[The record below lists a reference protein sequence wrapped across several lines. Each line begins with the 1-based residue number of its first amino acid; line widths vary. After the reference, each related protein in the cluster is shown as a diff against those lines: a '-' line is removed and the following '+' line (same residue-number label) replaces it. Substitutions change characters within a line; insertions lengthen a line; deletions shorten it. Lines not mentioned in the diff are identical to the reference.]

1 LFSARAPQWRATQC
15 IDMAAIFISYSR
27 LDKEF
32 AEQVKAWLAAQK
44 YEQVFL
50 DADPNTG
57 IPVGDDWE
65 QTLYANVS
73 RCHVMILLLSPN
85 WYASNWCFVELSF
98 AKALGKRLIPIVY
111 KPITDQPILA
121 HIQAKILPDFEAGDI
136 RDWNK
141 ALDDVAKRLQFIT
154 SQLARGFTFDPNRS
168 AYPGIQA
175 FETEDAAI
183 YFGRDQEILS
193 VIERLEARRRQ
204 GDTRFLII
212 IGASGSGKSSL
223 LKAGVLPQL
232 PRRTKSWIVLP
243 VMRPGKAPIEAFAK
257 SIAYHLNQPADWE
270 KWRDKLSDPAKAVAE
285 FEMLLKTL
293 RVADAAAATVLL
305 PMDQLEELFKVSP
318 EPERL
323 AFLRL
328 LADLTDKNA
337 KLPIM
342 VVATGRSE
350 VLEPLSAYVVD
361 RLLKAKQ
368 LDDPSGDR
376 TRDLSRIYDTYVLT
390 PMPLSRI
397 KDLVE
402 GPAGVAGMIV
412 EDGLAQHIAQDV
424 KDLNALPV
432 LALTLWL
439 LYRLCKAKNLTRM
452 TIVDYDSLGDAK
464 AGLNPIENAVKR
476 VVAEALGGLDP
487 IATDTEMAALR
498 EAFVPHMVRLQ
509 TESGEPL
516 RQSARRSE
524 LPAESL
530 RLIEALRDASLLTE
544 RAADAQAEGATDPIV
559 EVTHEALFKAW
570 TVLDQWINDDRSFLL
585 DLERVRQAHDVWTQV
600 IDDAPA
606 TSSPGSW
613 IARLRN
619 WLRDALGLT
628 SRRGQA
634 AALLR
639 GLLLSRAQ
647 AWLQKYPRRFYG
659 LASIREFIEA
669 SVKAEEAERLK
680 REQSLRLLLKVASI
694 AAAVFLLLFILAV
707 GEFKIATAVSDEAQ
721 RTESEFLARDARA
734 AVANGNIALGLQLAM
749 LALPGDINHPNRP
762 FVAEAEYALEEA
774 FANHRTVDTL
784 DSREDTFDSRDGAGA
799 MWSAVYSNDGK
810 RIATVADGIVK
821 VFDAATHATVATL
834 RHEAPVTAAAFSPDG
849 RWIATASRD
858 KSGRI
863 WNIEQ
868 GNSTISLT
876 GHTGML
882 TSIAFSPDGHSVLT
896 ASTDKTARLWNAA
909 SGNLIREYTHQGVVW
924 SAAFSAEGDRVVTT
938 SWEEAAKADPPVT
951 FKGAVRVWKT
961 DGDTPIPILTI
972 PAPPIPSRWGESW
985 MLDAQFSPDGLC
997 TLEDGTAGTCIV
1009 TAGTDNTARIWNADS
1024 GVLVGTLSG
1033 HQDWVNSAA
1042 FSSDGKV
1049 VVTTSLDKTI
1059 RLWSVAAKAP
1069 VAILTGHHAAV
1080 DSAMLSHNGEHILS
1094 ASEDHTARIWN
1105 TNTDDLKTVLEPRQK
1120 WVVAAAFSSDG
1131 KRVVTAEN
1139 IGGNGPDATGEVRLW
1154 DLTKPGESTIVAR
1167 YNTLMRFVAASP
1179 DGSRIITA
1187 SDDTTAELL
1196 DAATKKLI
1204 KPLKHDKGVWFAG
1217 FSRDSKYF
1225 ATTSGDQTFLW
1236 TAVDGTQ
1243 WTTLGGLAEGRTGHT
1258 AQVASADFAPGDRY
1272 VVTVSWDHT
1281 GLIWDTADPAAPPR
1295 KLEGSAARF
1304 TSVVYS
1310 PDGAHVAGAADDGFV
1325 RIWDAKTRKLVRKL
1339 PVHDS
1344 LYSVAYSSD
1353 GKYLLTASKDRTAR
1367 LWNAQT
1373 GAEIVALRGHSDD
1386 VRFAAFSSDDK
1397 RVVTASQ
1404 DGTSR
1409 VWELPPRCEELL
1421 KGAKAMNLPPL
1432 TEEEKAQYFQNE
1444 KRNSWARMLAAWA
1457 PMRARSGSNCN

>member
-1 LFSARAPQWRATQC
+1 LGSFSARARRWGATQC
-15 IDMAAIFISYSR
+15 IDMAAIFVSYSH
-27 LDKEF
+27 LDKKF

-98 AKALGKRLIPIVY
+98 AKALGKRLMPIVY
-111 KPITDQPILA
+111 KPITDQPILP

-154 SQLARGFTFDPNRS
+154 SQLARGFRFDPNRS

-175 FETEDAAI
+175 FEAEDAAI

-204 GDTRFLII
+204 GDTRYLII

-285 FEMLLKTL
+285 FETLLKSL
-293 RVADAAAATVLL
+293 RVGDAAAATVLL

-376 TRDLSRIYDTYVLT
+376 TQDLSRMYDTYMLA

-402 GPAGVAGMIV
+402 GPAGVVGMIV
-412 EDGLAQHIAQDV
+412 EDGLAQHIAKDV
-424 KDLNALPV
+424 NDLNALPV
-432 LALTLWL
+432 LALTLWQ

-476 VVAEALGGLDP
+476 VVAQALGGLDP
-487 IATDTEMAALR
+487 IATDSEMAALR
-498 EAFVPHMVRLQ
+498 DAFVPHMVRLQ

-530 RLIEALRDASLLTE
+530 RLIDALRDASLLTE
-544 RAADAQAEGATDPIV
+544 RVADAQAEGATDTIV

-600 IDDAPA
+600 IDDAAPA
-606 TSSPGSW
+606 TSPRSW
-613 IARLRN
+613 IGRLRN

-628 SRRGQA
+628 SRRGKA

-647 AWLQKYPRRFYG
+647 AWLQKYPQRFYG

-694 AAAVFLLLFILAV
+694 AAAVFLVLFILAGV
-707 GEFKIATAVSDEAQ
+707 EFKIATAVSDEAQ

-774 FANHRTVDTL
+774 FANHRAVDTL
-784 DSREDTFDSRDGAGA
+784 DSRDTLNSRDGGI
-799 MWSAVYSNDGK
+799 WSAVYSNDGK
-810 RIATVADGIVK
+810 LVATVADDGIVK
-821 VFDAATHATVATL
+821 VLNAATHATVATL

-863 WNIEQ
+863 WNVEQ
-868 GNSTISLT
+868 SNSTISLI

-896 ASTDKTARLWNAA
+896 ASTDKIARLWNAA
-909 SGNLIREYTHQGVVW
+909 NGGLIREYTHQGVVW
-924 SAAFSAEGDRVVTT
+924 SAAFSAKGDRVVTT
-938 SWEEAAKADPPVT
+938 SWEGTVKADPPVS

-961 DGDTPIPILTI
+961 DGDTPILTI
-972 PAPPIPSRWGESW
+972 PAPPIPSRLGESW
-985 MLDAQFSPDGLC
+985 MLDAQFSPVGLC

-1009 TAGTDNTARIWNADS
+1009 TAGTDNTARIWNADN

-1049 VVTTSLDKTI
+1049 VVTASLDKTI
-1059 RLWSVAAKAP
+1059 RLWSVAAKAS

-1080 DSAMLSHNGEHILS
+1080 DSAMLSHNGEQILS

-1120 WVVAAAFSSDG
+1120 WVVAAAFSSD
-1131 KRVVTAEN
+1131 RVVTAEN
-1139 IGGNGPDATGEVRLW
+1139 VGGNSPGATGEVRLW
-1154 DLTKPGESTIVAR
+1154 DLIKPGESTVVAR
-1167 YNTLMRFVAASP
+1167 YDTLMRFVAASP
-1179 DGSRIITA
+1179 DGRRIITA

-1196 DAATKKLI
+1196 DAATMTRIKLF
-1204 KPLKHDKGVWFAG
+1204 KHDKGVWFAG
-1217 FSRDSKYF
+1217 FSRDSKYV

-1236 TAVDGTQ
+1236 TAVDGAP
-1243 WTTLGGLAEGRTGHT
+1243 WTTLGGLAEGRKTGHT

-1281 GLIWDTADPAAPPR
+1281 GLIWDTADPAASPL
-1295 KLEGSAARF
+1295 KLEESARF

-1310 PDGAHVAGAADDGFV
+1310 PGGAHVAGAADDGFV
-1325 RIWDAKTRKLVRKL
+1325 RIWDAKTGKLVRKL

-1444 KRNSWARMLAAWA
+1444 KRNAWAPMLAAWA
-1457 PMRARSGSNCN
+1457 PMLAGSGRHCN